1 MTKEKWQRQKLQLR
15 SSLLILTSFKLS
27 FEFQDMIE
35 KFSLGGFCAHIG
47 FRTQRQSKVI
57 HQKYYKHLIIKAP
70 PTKHLEDK
78 IFLSKQQNVKSWVT
92 VRPCTTQP
100 HNTRILQ
107 PCGFCSYCI
116 EYWIFNYIQ
125 NIFSPLKLKRSER
138 KRKVTLFFVPA
149 KSLQ

>member
-57 HQKYYKHLIIKAP
+57 HPKYYKHLIIKAP

-78 IFLSKQQNVKSWVT
+78 KFLSKQQNVKSWVT
-92 VRPCTTQP
+92 VRPCTMQP
-100 HNTRILQ
+100 HNTRISQ
-107 PCGFCSYCI
+107 PCGFCSYWI
-116 EYWIFNYIQ
+116 EYWILDFNLE
-125 NIFSPLKLKRSER
+125 FSITFRIY
-138 KRKVTLFFVPA
+138 FHF
-149 KSLQ
+149 

>member
-57 HQKYYKHLIIKAP
+57 HPKYYKHLI
-70 PTKHLEDK
+70 
-78 IFLSKQQNVKSWVT
+78 KSSSHKDFY
-92 VRPCTTQP
+92 PEFSIEF
-100 HNTRILQ
+100 RICCEVHRRNKTLRLWKE
-107 PCGFCSYCI
+107 GHYSELHKRISIRY
-116 EYWIFNYIQ
+116 
-125 NIFSPLKLKRSER
+125 KLKTIMVGFKQVRLPVISEAS
-138 KRKVTLFFVPA
+138 V
-149 KSLQ
+149 LQKGWELKTC

>member
-57 HQKYYKHLIIKAP
+57 HPKRYKHLIKSSSHKDFNPEFSIRFKICCKVHGI
-70 PTKHLEDK
+70 TKPFDSGRKDSTTNLFILGKLWK
-78 IFLSKQQNVKSWVT
+78 IMGASRKGSHDFQNICSSVWKGWELTDSVH
-92 VRPCTTQP
+92 VR
-100 HNTRILQ
+100 Q
-107 PCGFCSYCI
+107 PC
-116 EYWIFNYIQ
+116 
-125 NIFSPLKLKRSER
+125 
-138 KRKVTLFFVPA
+138 
-149 KSLQ
+149 